1 MRRNV
6 YITCTFRRNVIKNRV
21 DVHGGIHGKGEDV
34 SSYGRCWCGYI
45 TQIYSFIGMDGRKLN
60 GGKFLYNR

>member
-1 MRRNV
+1 M
-6 YITCTFRRNVIKNRV
+6 
-21 DVHGGIHGKGEDV
+21 HGGYHGKGIEDV

-45 TQIYSFIGMDGRKLN
+45 TQMYSFFFIGMDGRKLN